1 MRVGNFMPSS
11 FSKFISRPFVIFSI
25 IMFVKSYITWAV
37 IFKEG
42 LLWGVLL
49 SEMPLIWLLFCLVE
63 MFSSRRKIPIYLML
77 NVGITAIFFATIM
90 YYKYYGVIVTYHALN
105 QLNQVAAV
113 KDSVVTI
120 IDPYFI
126 LIFIDLLVLS
136 IWLYRSKKGRQW
148 IKFAQ
153 KRKGKNAII
162 AFMIVCMII
171 SFGNIFQ
178 NKAVINEFVRAEE
191 MGILGYEAFT
201 MLASE
206 KPEIVDEDE
215 FTQEVIDELKGIV
228 GDEPPQYW
236 GVAEG
241 KNIIL
246 IQMESFQNFLIG
258 LTVNGQEVTP
268 VMNRLARDH
277 FYFPNFYQQVGPGT
291 TSDAEFIVNTSLYIP
306 PRGAATD
313 MYAMKD
319 LPSMPK
325 LLKEKG
331 YLAETFHTNDVE
343 FWNRDELYPALG
355 FDHYYERDY
364 FDWGDFI
371 FFGASDE
378 VLYDRVADRF
388 GELVEIDQL
397 FYAHVISMT
406 AHHPYTLPEEKQR
419 FELSENEEGTLVGN
433 YFVAQHYADYALG
446 LFIDELVE
454 LGLWD
459 NSLIVLYGDHLGL
472 PAHLLDEDDAV
483 ILEQVL
489 GHSYH
494 DLDMLNVPLIIA
506 STGFTYPAVHE
517 QLGGQVDLLP
527 TIANLV
533 GISLDDQLHFGQ
545 DILNETVN
553 VLPQRH
559 YLPSGSLIKGE
570 TLFIPGKSYEDGS
583 TFSIVHEEDGGLV
596 VSEDT
601 IVEEDFENA
610 LKLVKLSDSYVNQL
624 PDREVEEVE
633 E

>member
-1 MRVGNFMPSS
+1 MPSS
-11 FSKFISRPFVIFSI
+11 ISKFIMRPFVVFSI
-25 IMFVKSYITWAV
+25 IMFIKSYITWAV

-42 LLWGVLL
+42 LLWGVLV

-63 MFSSRRKIPIYLML
+63 MFSSKRKIPIYLTL

-105 QLNQVAAV
+105 QLNQVTAV

-136 IWLYRSKKGRQW
+136 IWYYKSKNGRKW
-148 IKFAQ
+148 IKLAQ
-153 KRKGKNAII
+153 KRRNKNVVIS
-162 AFMIVCMII
+162 FMIVCMIV
-171 SFGNIFQ
+171 SFGNIIK

-201 MLASE
+201 MIASE
-206 KPEIVDEDE
+206 KPEEIDEDE
-215 FTQEVIDELKGIV
+215 FTQEVIDKLKGIDV
-228 GDEPPQYW
+228 VANVTPEYW
-236 GVAEG
+236 GLAEG

-268 VMNRLARDH
+268 VMNRLAREH

-291 TSDAEFIVNTSLYIP
+291 TSDAEFTVNTSLYIP

-313 MYAMKD
+313 MYAMKE

-331 YLAETFHTNDVE
+331 YMTETFHTNDVE
-343 FWNRDELYPALG
+343 FWNRDQLYPALG

-364 FDWGDFI
+364 FDWDDFV

-378 VLYDRVADRF
+378 VLYERVADRF
-388 GELVEIDQL
+388 GELVEEDQL

-406 AHHPYTLPEEKQR
+406 AHHPYTLPEEKQF
-419 FELSENEEGTLVGN
+419 FELSEHEQNTLVGN

-472 PAHLLDEDDAV
+472 PAHLLDVDDAE
-483 ILEQVL
+483 LLAEVL
-489 GHSYH
+489 GHDYH

-506 STGFTYPAVHE
+506 SKGITYPAVLE
-517 QLGGQVDLLP
+517 QLGGQVDILP

-533 GISLDDQLHFGQ
+533 GISLEDQLHFGQ
-545 DILNETVN
+545 DILNQTEN

-583 TFSIVHEEDGGLV
+583 TFSIVHEENGDLI

-610 LKLVKLSDSYVNQL
+610 LKLVKLSDSYINQL
-624 PDREVEEVE
+624 PDRKVLQKDE
-633 E
+633 